1 MKMMM
6 KAKKQEDKLR
16 FKKNKPK
23 ENRKNKIEN
32 KLGIEPNKMKPIN
45 KSRTKKK
52 KPDNKKLKIWPQKT
66 NLKNILMT

>member
-16 FKKNKPK
+16 FKKPK

-52 KPDNKKLKIWPQKT
+52 IWPQKT
-66 NLKNILMT
+66 YLKNILMT